1 MDQLVPKFS
10 VFLLIFVRV
19 ASFFVTMPLF
29 SYRTIPAVHR
39 LGISFVLS
47 WIMYYTMNAAPIAI
61 DGAYFLLILKES
73 LIGLLIGFTAS
84 LMMTAIQVAG
94 ALIDFQMGFTI
105 ANVIDPHTGV
115 QSPLMGQYFYMF
127 ALLFLL
133 SVDGHHLLLDG
144 IYYSYQL
151 IPLEHGAFSL
161 GKGSLAEFMIHA
173 FQSMFVIAFQMAVP
187 VVASLFLVDVA
198 LGIIARTVPQMN
210 IFVVGFPVKIIT
222 AFIVMIVVMSAI
234 FVVVQHLFDMMLYAM
249 RDVMKI
255 IGGT

>member
-1 MDQLVPKFS
+1 MDQLVPKFA

-19 ASFFVTMPLF
+19 ASFFVTVPLF
-29 SYRTIPAVHR
+29 SYRTIPAIHR
-39 LGISFVLS
+39 VGVSFVLS
-47 WIMYYTMNAAPIAI
+47 WMMYYTMNTAPIAI
-61 DGAYFLLILKES
+61 DGAYFLLILKEM
-73 LIGLLIGFTAS
+73 LVGLLIGFTAA
-84 LMMTAIQVAG
+84 LVMAAVQVAG

-105 ANVIDPHTGV
+105 ANVIDPHTGM
-115 QSPLMGQYFYMF
+115 QSPIMGQYFYMF

-133 SVDGHHLLLDG
+133 SVNGHHLLLDG

-151 IPLEHGAFSL
+151 IPLEQGKFSL
-161 GKGSLAEFMIHA
+161 GSSSFAQYMIHA
-173 FQSMFVIAFQMAVP
+173 FQSMFVIAFQMAIP

-210 IFVVGFPVKIIT
+210 IFVVGFPVKIAV

-234 FVVVQHLFDMMLYAM
+234 FAVVQHLFEMMLYAM